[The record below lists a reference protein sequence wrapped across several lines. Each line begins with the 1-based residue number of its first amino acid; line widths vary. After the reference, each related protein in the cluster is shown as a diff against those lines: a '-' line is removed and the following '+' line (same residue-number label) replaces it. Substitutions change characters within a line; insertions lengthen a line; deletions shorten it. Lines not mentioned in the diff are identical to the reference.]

1 MVMPCNRTP
10 FLHWA
15 SSSTRLR
22 RKVRLFQRNFYR
34 TNTKIY
40 NLQAKQSFHYQTTNL
55 IQTLK
60 HLPSVRLPKRTVSY
74 LTEATYKSDCCL
86 HDARKRKRGTGR
98 NRKKRKKHKLAISP
112 EPLTVHSLLML
123 TTLHL
128 ESGSIETRGFSTFSS
143 FRSAF

>member
-1 MVMPCNRTP
+1 MVMPCNRAP
-10 FLHWA
+10 FLHCA

-34 TNTKIY
+34 TNIKIY
-40 NLQAKQSFHYQTTNL
+40 NFQAKHSFHNQTTNL

-86 HDARKRKRGTGR
+86 HDARKRRRGTGR
-98 NRKKRKKHKLAISP
+98 NRKKHQLAISP
-112 EPLTVHSLLML
+112 EPSNCAFSIDAHYFAFRVWLHRNPWLLNFL
-123 TTLHL
+123 LV
-128 ESGSIETRGFSTFSS
+128 
-143 FRSAF
+143 